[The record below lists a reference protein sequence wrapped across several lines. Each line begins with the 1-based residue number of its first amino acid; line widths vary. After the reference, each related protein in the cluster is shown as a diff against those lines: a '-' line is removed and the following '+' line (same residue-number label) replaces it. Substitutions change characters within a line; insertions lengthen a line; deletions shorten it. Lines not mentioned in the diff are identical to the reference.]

1 MRISNTEI
9 DLTPTNADN
18 DGDVENTD
26 DELDA
31 ESFNNLTGSDEEL
44 NESFWSFSWQV
55 KKRQQKTE
63 SKREIKA
70 KSIKRKK
77 SSHKNQIK
85 DSSNKHPEKT
95 SVIDPNNP
103 FSVLMALKE
112 K

>member
-1 MRISNTEI
+1 MST
-9 DLTPTNADN
+9 
-18 DGDVENTD
+18 VENTD

-31 ESFNNLTGSDEEL
+31 EISNNSTGSDEEL

-55 KKRQQKTE
+55 KKRPQETE
-63 SKREIKA
+63 STIELKT

-77 SSHKNQIK
+77 SSHRNLIK
-85 DSSNKHPEKT
+85 DSSNKHLEKT
-95 SVIDPNNP
+95 SVPDPNNP